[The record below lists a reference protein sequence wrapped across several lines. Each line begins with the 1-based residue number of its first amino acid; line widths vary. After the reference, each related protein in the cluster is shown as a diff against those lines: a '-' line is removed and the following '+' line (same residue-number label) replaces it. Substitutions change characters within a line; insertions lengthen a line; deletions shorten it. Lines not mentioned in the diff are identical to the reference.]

1 MYACVYGLYLWL
13 VCQYLYS
20 MACYTRINNQ
30 KFPIWGNRM
39 LPKLPRFYF
48 NIKVV
53 SKGELE
59 TQLDTNQKN
68 ANSKSAM
75 AYTRPRKRQKTSHA
89 HQSVML
95 MTTLSL
101 MSQYSRDDAE
111 ERPTKRRRTNEHIAY
126 THSFEET
133 CAAEAMLCLAR
144 S

>member
-1 MYACVYGLYLWL
+1 MSVSIQHGLLYAYQQSKVPHLGK
-13 VCQYLYS
+13 QN
-20 MACYTRINNQ
+20 AAKITKI
-30 KFPIWGNRM
+30 F
-39 LPKLPRFYF
+39 FY
-48 NIKVV
+48 IKVV

-59 TQLDTNQKN
+59 TQLGTNQKN

>member
-1 MYACVYGLYLWL
+1 MCVCICGLYVWL

-30 KFPIWGNRM
+30 KFPIWENRM
-39 LPKLPRFYF
+39 LPKLPRFFY
-48 NIKVV
+48 IKVV
-53 SKGELE
+53 SKCELE
-59 TQLDTNQKN
+59 THLGTNQKN
-68 ANSKSAM
+68 ANSKRAM
-75 AYTRPRKRQKTSHA
+75 AYTRPRKRKKTSHV
-89 HQSVML
+89 HQSVVL

-111 ERPTKRRRTNEHIAY
+111 ERPTKRRRTNEHTAY